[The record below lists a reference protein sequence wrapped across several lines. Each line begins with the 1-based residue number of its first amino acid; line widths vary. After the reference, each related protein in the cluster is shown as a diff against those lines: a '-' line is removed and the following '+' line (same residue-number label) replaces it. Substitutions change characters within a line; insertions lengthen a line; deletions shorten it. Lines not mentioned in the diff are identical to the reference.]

1 MPWHGPPSYQPW
13 TPTLDEQFRKIG
25 VSVVEDPERNFKRI
39 FQVETPGFGVYWHYR
54 QKYLEQK
61 AKFLETG
68 DKKYLVRE
76 PDLASEGWLENLRG
90 IIRHSMEPNAPAHPL
105 AYYLADESS
114 LTAYGDPLDFSWS
127 EPTLKKFRIWL
138 KAQYASLQALNQEWG
153 TQFNSWEDVLPL
165 TTTEAQQ
172 KGRFTGWMDHR
183 TFMEEVFANALRVA
197 AETVRQVDPGSRPS
211 ISGTQVPGPSNAVNW
226 YRLDQIVDYL
236 QPYSDG
242 DQDELHRTARPGLIL
257 TGFTGYERH
266 GPALRH
272 ELWHRLLHGQ
282 IGASLFWHYTAL
294 NADLTLS
301 EQGRDLSETVKEFR
315 DEGLALL
322 LRDATRQNCGIA
334 VHYSLLSV
342 RGQWITDGQI
352 DPHEVS
358 NGHATSAHLKR
369 FHVNRRAWLQALED
383 AGYQYDLLTTEQI
396 EAGKLPN
403 YRALILPDSIALSDG
418 EVQAIRKFLMS
429 GGLLIADTETG
440 RMNGHA
446 TWQSAGRLDD
456 VLGIERSEFRAAAD
470 SVRASKIRFAH
481 KGTTVDCDVVPAD
494 PALRVTMGQ
503 LTAASQEIPLL
514 IENRTGSGRSVYF
527 NFWMTDY
534 DELRP
539 TPKQDS
545 RLALLRETLSRSSI
559 QPVAEFRKTT
569 GESLRCSEIVS
580 FSKKNVQYIAI
591 LPEPGCTDA
600 GPGVLR
606 LPTAQQ
612 VYDLRLHRSLGRLS
626 EIEGTLRQ
634 GEPLI
639 FALTE
644 APVGS
649 LSLSHLDFSQGN
661 GPVRAGDL
669 LRFSVRQKG
678 NGASVVDGAVHV
690 DVQDPSG
697 KVLDYYGGNYS
708 LSGGQAEFSIPLA
721 LNDLPGRWQ
730 VIAREPF
737 SHQTAQASFEVTH
750 P

>member
-1 MPWHGPPSYQPW
+1 
-13 TPTLDEQFRKIG
+13 
-25 VSVVEDPERNFKRI
+25 
-39 FQVETPGFGVYWHYR
+39 
-54 QKYLEQK
+54 
-61 AKFLETG
+61 
-68 DKKYLVRE
+68 
-76 PDLASEGWLENLRG
+76 
-90 IIRHSMEPNAPAHPL
+90 
-105 AYYLADESS
+105 
-114 LTAYGDPLDFSWS
+114 
-127 EPTLKKFRIWL
+127 
-138 KAQYASLQALNQEWG
+138 
-153 TQFNSWEDVLPL
+153 
-165 TTTEAQQ
+165 
-172 KGRFTGWMDHR
+172 
-183 TFMEEVFANALRVA
+183 
-197 AETVRQVDPGSRPS
+197 
-211 ISGTQVPGPSNAVNW
+211 VNW

-266 GPALRH
+266 GPVLRH

-301 EQGRDLSETVKEFR
+301 EQGRDLSETIKEFR

-342 RGQWITDGQI
+342 RGHWITDGHI
-352 DPHEVS
+352 EPHEVS
-358 NGHATSAHLKR
+358 NGDATSAHLKR

-396 EAGKLPN
+396 EAGKLPG

-418 EVQAIRKFLMS
+418 EVDAIRKFLKG

-440 RMNGHA
+440 LMNGHA
-446 TWQSAGRLDD
+446 TWQSEGRLDD
-456 VLGIERSEFRAAAD
+456 VLGIKRSELRAAAD
-470 SVRASKIRFAH
+470 SVQASRIQVAQ
-481 KGTTVDCDVVPAD
+481 KGRTVDSDVVPAE
-494 PALRVTMGQ
+494 PALRVTTGQ
-503 LTAASQEIPLL
+503 PAAVSQGIPLL
-514 IENRTGSGRSVYF
+514 IETRTGSGRSVYF

-539 TPKQDS
+539 TSRQDS

-569 GESLRCSEIVS
+569 GEPLRCAEIVS
-580 FSKKNVQYIAI
+580 FSKKNAKYVAI

-612 VYDLRLHRSLGRLS
+612 VYDLRLHRSLGRVS
-626 EIEGTLRQ
+626 EIEGTLQQ

-649 LSLSHLDFSQGN
+649 LSLSRLDFSQGSAL
-661 GPVRAGDL
+661 VRAGDL
-669 LRFSVRQKG
+669 LRFSIRQKG

-690 DVQDPSG
+690 EVQDPSG
-697 KVLDYYGGNYS
+697 KILDYYGGDYS

-730 VIAREPF
+730 VTACEPF